1 MIFRTKISLL
11 GLTKFYVIFSPRWF
25 FSPFLIPL
33 FPVWCHRQF
42 IMDTMLHEEESC
54 NKNITKMY
62 VINNDVV
69 VAVVVLLNTA
79 LLFGAPIKILI
90 KRQYIETKAE
100 NNLFH
105 LWVQSEKVGINDEQW
120 ENAKEETSKKIERE
134 IERGSWGK
142 AEGEGEE
149 ERERGREEEQRYSC
163 EGELTCSRRV

>member
-1 MIFRTKISLL
+1 MFVEEKLHLKLPREKIQFDDELWIWMIFRTKISLL

-69 VAVVVLLNTA
+69 VVAVVVLLNTA

-120 ENAKEETSKKIERE
+120 ENAKL
-134 IERGSWGK
+134 RGNIQEDRK
-142 AEGEGEE
+142 RD
-149 ERERGREEEQRYSC
+149 RERKLR
-163 EGELTCSRRV
+163 